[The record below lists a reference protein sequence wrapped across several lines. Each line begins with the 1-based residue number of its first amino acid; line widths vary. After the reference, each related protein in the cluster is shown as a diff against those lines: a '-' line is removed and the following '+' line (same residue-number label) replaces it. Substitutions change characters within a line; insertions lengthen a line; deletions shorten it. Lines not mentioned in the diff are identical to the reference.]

1 MEQDPE
7 TGDDQMNTAWT
18 RTHQI
23 YSALEQQAST
33 KALLKLLDNNID
45 IPPLLDISKWDTV
58 VHNAKINCSANKL
71 GIWT

>member
-23 YSALEQQAST
+23 HSASEQQAST
-33 KALLKLLDNNID
+33 KK
-45 IPPLLDISKWDTV
+45 
-58 VHNAKINCSANKL
+58 HC
-71 GIWT
+71 